1 MSRRLQENIVAG
13 LVLFILL
20 GVIYL
25 SWGYGPRARMVPIPV
40 AVFGVI
46 MMVIQIIWQNLRPAE
61 ELHVDLLEV
70 LAKREKAPAS
80 IEKQQSTGEKKG
92 KASRAPSWRAEAIAY
107 GMVVLFTVMI
117 YLVGPIPA
125 IFVFTAGYFL
135 LSRHY
140 TWGRALVYTAVFT
153 AAIYLLFAVAL
164 DVQLYHGLLE
174 PIFSQS

>member
-1 MSRRLQENIVAG
+1 MSRRLQENIVAA
-13 LVLFILL
+13 VMLFILL

-25 SWGYGPRARMVPIPV
+25 SWSYGPRARMVPIPV
-40 AVFGVI
+40 AAFGVI

-70 LAKREKAPAS
+70 LAKREKASMPK
-80 IEKQQSTGEKKG
+80 EKTPGEK
-92 KASRAPSWRAEAIAY
+92 RAAGRVPSWRAEAIAY

-117 YLVGPIPA
+117 YLAGPIPA
-125 IFVFTAGYFL
+125 IFVFTGGYFL

-140 TWGRALVYTAVFT
+140 TWGRALVYTAIFT
-153 AAIYLLFAVAL
+153 AVIYLLFAVAL